1 MTRGHVVNERLIQTL
16 TYDYTS
22 ARGSGSAPRSSGR
35 GSPSAAACGL
45 EAGASLG
52 PMTAAKAHGGD
63 ILRASSGLNQLP
75 KPKDRLRMFLSRLF
89 ASHGYPKPQEE
100 GSKKMAQ
107 EGPERGNPWGAS
119 GARAGQGLRV
129 FFVDESAR
137 RSERPAVR
145 AAERQ
150 SAVQKAWA
158 HYRLSKSE
166 DSISHPPAR
175 GRPRGCRQRQAQRL
189 APKTQAPASRRAR
202 GSVRRRRRPR
212 QHPSGGGA
220 DRRLEPTW
228 PQVYLWR
235 AHGSKRAV

>member
-52 PMTAAKAHGGD
+52 QMTAAKANGGD
-63 ILRASSGLNQLP
+63 ILRASSGFNQRP
-75 KPKDRLRMFLSRLF
+75 TKSKDRLRMFLSRLF
-89 ASHGYPKPQEE
+89 ASDGYPKPQEE
-100 GSKKMAQ
+100 GSKKKMAQ

-119 GARAGQGLRV
+119 GARAGQGLRP
-129 FFVDESAR
+129 FFVESAR

-158 HYRLSKSE
+158 HYHLSES
-166 DSISHPPAR
+166 
-175 GRPRGCRQRQAQRL
+175 
-189 APKTQAPASRRAR
+189 
-202 GSVRRRRRPR
+202 
-212 QHPSGGGA
+212 A
-220 DRRLEPTW
+220 D
-228 PQVYLWR
+228 
-235 AHGSKRAV
+235 